1 MNMDMKLYGGM
12 DDELKSQ
19 YIAATIMEQLG
30 GPRRL
35 KMMIGAK
42 NFIAMSASANVRGG
56 LQFSLPAFGTPRV
69 NKIVVKLNA
78 MDLYDVEFYFL
89 RGGKAKLVAEAKDV
103 FCDNLKSVV
112 EKNTGLYLSM
122 GKVSA

>member
-42 NFIAMSASANVRGG
+42 NFMALPADASRRGG
-56 LQFSLPAFGTPRV
+56 LQFTIPAFGTPRV
-69 NKIVVKLNA
+69 NVITVELNN
-78 MDLYDVEFYFL
+78 MDLYDVKFYFL
-89 RGGKAKLVAEAKDV
+89 RSKQVSEVASAKDV